1 MKKAGQALV
10 LLASILALKLP
21 WFALQVAAWIGMF
34 ASYTHLTSSWQDG
47 LEMTFDREYRC
58 KICKS
63 LDIVHKDATGGQM
76 LSQEMEVKLLVP
88 GKSVILTNNNARA
101 AGVPSA
107 FEKRTTRRR
116 PPPTPPPIFIS
127 LS

>member
-76 LSQEMEVKLLVP
+76 LSQEMEVKL
-88 GKSVILTNNNARA
+88 
-101 AGVPSA
+101 
-107 FEKRTTRRR
+107 
-116 PPPTPPPIFIS
+116 
-127 LS
+127 